1 MLKRCKNTLRQRLML
16 IAILTTG
23 TALLVASSAMFV
35 SQLISYRTWALR
47 DITIKAEIIGNQ
59 CTAAL
64 SFNVPRDAEET
75 LGALRA
81 DARIRYA
88 AVYTANNGLF
98 AVYRN
103 ASDGQ
108 ALYGPAGPPGYSFS
122 FDHIDMVQ
130 PIMLQGERIGSV
142 FIRSD
147 QQNLKGLLV
156 QFSTAALLILLIALL
171 TSGLLVSRLQQAV
184 TRPVSGLV
192 GLMERVSKDKDFS
205 ERAEPSGPRELCTL
219 ARGLN
224 EMLQTIQ
231 ERDLELQLRRQDL
244 ETSVTKLQR
253 STGELQEANR
263 KLEALDKL
271 KSDFI
276 SVVSHELRTPLTAIK
291 AFVELLIVKQNMP
304 LEKKTKLL
312 QTVNDESDRLGR
324 LINDLLDLS
333 KIEAGTMSWRSE
345 QVSIEDIIRVSVDM
359 LLPAVRGKEVSLKAT
374 VEPMLPRFYGDRDRL
389 VQVTTNI
396 LSNAVKFTPA
406 GGSISVEVRR
416 EGGPSPQLVIAI
428 IDTGMGIPGEELEL
442 IFDKFHRAG
451 DMLTSRIEGTG
462 LGLAIARQIV
472 EHHGGRIWAVS
483 TYGSGSTFTFT
494 LPLGPLSLPGNVME
508 REAAG

>member
-1 MLKRCKNTLRQRLML
+1 MLKHCKNTLRQRLML

-23 TALLVASSAMFV
+23 TALLLASTAMFI
-35 SQLISYRTWALR
+35 SQLSSYRTWTIR
-47 DITIKAEIIGNQ
+47 DIAIKAEIIANQ

-64 SFNVPRDAEET
+64 AFNVPRDAEET

-81 DARIRYA
+81 DTRIRYA
-88 AVYTANNGLF
+88 AVYTKNNGLF
-98 AVYRN
+98 AEYRH
-103 ASDGQ
+103 ASE
-108 ALYGPAGPPGYSFS
+108 ARSLYGPTESPGYRFT
-122 FDHIDMVQ
+122 FDYVDMVH
-130 PIMLQGERIGSV
+130 PILLHGDRIGSV

-147 QQNLKGLLV
+147 QRHLKTLFA
-156 QFSTAALLILLIALL
+156 QFSTAALLILFISLL
-171 TSGLLVSRLQQAV
+171 ASGLLVSRLQQAI

-192 GLMERVSKDKDFS
+192 GLMERISRDKDFS

-244 ETSVTKLQR
+244 ETSITKLQR
-253 STGELQEANR
+253 FALELQEANR

-312 QTVNDESDRLGR
+312 QTVNEESDRLGR

-333 KIEAGTMSWRSE
+333 KIEAGTMNWRRE
-345 QVSIEDIIRVSVDM
+345 QVSIEDIVRVSVDM
-359 LLPAVRGKEVSLKAT
+359 LLPTALGKELSLTAT
-374 VEPMLPRFYGDRDRL
+374 IDPLLPRFVGDRDRL

-406 GGSISVEVRR
+406 GGSISVRVRR
-416 EGGPSPQLVIAI
+416 EDGPRPELVVAI
-428 IDTGMGIPGEELEL
+428 TDTGMGIAGDELEQ

-451 DMLTSRIEGTG
+451 DMLTNRIEGTG

-483 TYGSGSTFTFT
+483 SDGNGSTFTFT
-494 LPLGPLSLPGNVME
+494 IPLEQASLSAPM
-508 REAAG
+508 